1 MRLWRCAGGVCCGS
15 KKVRGRCSSGA
26 GYINAMP
33 QPTGVTGSPCNQ
45 WTCAHSPLRASVSS
59 QVLQCFVFSFDCE
72 LWAVGFTVFNCL
84 APQAALRRA
93 TSRQHYLGTTC
104 ISAPGW
110 SPAQAWDPYQPQ
122 LPSRPTCASCH
133 TAPIQ
138 HVYERSVVV
147 IIAWSRVLQA
157 A

>member
-1 MRLWRCAGGVCCGS
+1 MQLGGWLHQRYAPNRQGS
-15 KKVRGRCSSGA
+15 RVARATSGPVP
-26 GYINAMP
+26 IH
-33 QPTGVTGSPCNQ
+33 
-45 WTCAHSPLRASVSS
+45 HSEHLFHLKSYSALYPR
-59 QVLQCFVFSFDCE
+59 
-72 LWAVGFTVFNCL
+72 FTVNRGLLASLYFNFL

-93 TSRQHYLGTTC
+93 TSRQHYLGT

-110 SPAQAWDPYQPQ
+110 SPARAWDPYQPQ

-147 IIAWSRVLQA
+147 IIAWSRVLQTA
-157 A
+157 